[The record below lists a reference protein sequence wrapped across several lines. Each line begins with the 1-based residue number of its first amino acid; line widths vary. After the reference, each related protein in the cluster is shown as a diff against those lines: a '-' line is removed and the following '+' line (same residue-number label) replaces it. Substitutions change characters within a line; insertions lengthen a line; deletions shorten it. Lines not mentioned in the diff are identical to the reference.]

1 MTLWFNEK
9 HHSCHAELLDFQI
22 QQLQLEISLQKGP
35 LPWVEFT
42 EKTQLLTEIK
52 DNIVRFQAA
61 NDIFL
66 KEQHSSEYYNIERTA

>member
-1 MTLWFNEK
+1 MVLWYNEK
-9 HHSCHAELLDFQI
+9 HHSCHVQLLDFKI
-22 QQLQLEISLQKGP
+22 QQLQLEILLQKGP

-52 DNIVRFQAA
+52 DNIVRFQVA

-66 KEQHSSEYYNIERTA
+66 QEQHSSEYYNIESFP